1 MSTYGTQWSGNM
13 SFPVKFFKVDV
24 LPTPLVAN
32 AFYYVENGQYAEAY
46 LTDTNGVA
54 KKVGN
59 SQMIEALTL
68 DINAG
73 FFS

>member
-1 MSTYGTQWSGNM
+1 MT
-13 SFPVKFFKVDV
+13 FAVKFYKVLS
-24 LPTPLVAN
+24 LPVTLTPN
-32 AFYYVENGQYAEAY
+32 SFYYVENGQYAEAY
-46 LTDTNGVA
+46 LTDDIGVA

-59 SQMIEALTL
+59 SEMIEALTL

>member
-1 MSTYGTQWSGNM
+1 MSTI
-13 SFPVKFFKVDV
+13 VKFFKVSE
-24 LPTPLVAN
+24 LPVTLVAN
-32 AFYYVENGQYAEAY
+32 AFYYVENNNYAEAY
-46 LTDTNGVA
+46 LTNSQGVA

-59 SQMIEALTL
+59 TAMIEELTQ